1 MITMDTDIPLKG
13 LLSII
18 LRSHRVFI
26 GREQGHLNL
35 TDAQVACL
43 LRIHRE
49 PGIKQDELA
58 TFFHVDKG
66 TIARTLRRLEES
78 GFIERE
84 QDPENRRRYI
94 LEVTGR
100 GEEIIPLI
108 LKVEERWEDLLFRN
122 FTDEERRIFREM
134 CRRLAEEGLRI
145 RGDER

>member
-1 MITMDTDIPLKG
+1 GSHMDRDIPLKG

-26 GREQGHLNL
+26 GRELGHLNL

-94 LEVTGR
+94 LEVTRR

-108 LKVEERWEDLLFRN
+108 LKVEERWEDLLFRD
-122 FTDEERRIFREM
+122 FTEDERKLFRKM
-134 CRRLAEEGLRI
+134 CRRLAEEAVRM
-145 RGDER
+145 RGEW

>member
-1 MITMDTDIPLKG
+1 MDRDIPLKG

-26 GREQGHLNL
+26 GRELGHLNL

-100 GEEIIPLI
+100 CGEIIPLI
-108 LKVEERWEDLLFRN
+108 LKVEERWEELLFRN

-134 CRRLAEEGLRI
+134 CRRLAEGRLGI
-145 RGDER
+145 RSAER